1 MDSYLDSIIK
11 NIPNNIKDLNIWL
24 CYDDRDKPSYTQYDS
39 KRIDRLKKQ
48 PRDLRGIPLK
58 EWSSKRLYTFNEC
71 IKSIKNGFNSGV
83 GVVVDND
90 LVGLDLDNCIKGYK
104 KIDKLGL
111 EIPIF
116 TDAVAE
122 LVGKLND
129 SYIEISQ
136 SGNGLHCLLYSSVAI
151 AKDIKND
158 NISLEIYSNKS
169 HFLRLSGN
177 VIINDAFSDIEIL
190 DKTDVMLEIYSK
202 YFNIEDS
209 KKVNDKVYKDSCISF
224 RDDDFKRQFNGLTN
238 KKDEMQILDN
248 MFRIGGIFYYKLY
261 NNELTADD
269 IDKYNASRKGR
280 GLKDTSNSG
289 LSVLLI
295 LNLMYYSYGD
305 LDIVYSLFRKS
316 KLYKSDYEVISWR
329 AKNLTKLDMIVNYC
343 KSRFRNFKISVDLD
357 LYNE

>member
-1 MDSYLDSIIK
+1 MVESIENRYK
-11 NIPNNIKDLNIWL
+11 SVPKVLKSLNIWL
-24 CYDDRDKPSYTQYDS
+24 CYNDASDDNPKA
-39 KRIDRLKKQ
+39 
-48 PRDLRGIPLK
+48 PRDIKGNLHSIN
-58 EWSSKRLYTFNEC
+58 SRLYSFNEC
-71 IKSIKNGFNSGV
+71 IESIKNGFNSGV

-169 HFLRLSGN
+169 HFFCLFGN
-177 VIINDAFSDIEIL
+177 VIISDAFSDIEIL

-209 KKVNDKVYKDSCISF
+209 KQVNDKVYKDNCISF

-305 LDIVYSLFRKS
+305 LKVVYSLFRKS